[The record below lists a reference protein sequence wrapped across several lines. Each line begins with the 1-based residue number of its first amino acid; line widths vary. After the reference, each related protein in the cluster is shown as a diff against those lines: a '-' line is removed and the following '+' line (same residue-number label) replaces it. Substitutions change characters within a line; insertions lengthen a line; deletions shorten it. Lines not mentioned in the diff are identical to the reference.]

1 MKSVIHYRRV
11 CSFVFGRENRH
22 RMDYMNS
29 NPEGSPSNRR
39 KEKSYDE
46 GHDERKTGEA
56 DYQLCNT
63 HVFGNVVSAVL

>member
-1 MKSVIHYRRV
+1 
-11 CSFVFGRENRH
+11 
-22 RMDYMNS
+22 MDYMNS